1 MKHSRRFQSLV
12 ADRDPNRFYP
22 LSAAVTELK
31 KSATAKFDESVDVSI
46 RLGVDPKKQDQMV
59 RGSCVLPYGTGKKV
73 RVLAI
78 CRGEK
83 ETEAKAAGADAVG
96 FEDYLEKIKGG
107 WFDFDY
113 IVATP
118 DVMPELGKLGKILG
132 TKGLMPS
139 PRTGTVTFDIGPA
152 VKSLKAGKINFK
164 TDKTGNIQTVAGKV
178 SFDGEQLLKNVLAV
192 LFEVARLR
200 PSSVKGQ
207 YIRGVTISSTM
218 GPGFPLDPKE
228 IIELIR
234 KGE

>member
-1 MKHSRRFQSLV
+1 MKHSRRFESLV
-12 ADRDPNRFYP
+12 ATVDTTRLYP
-22 LSAAVTELK
+22 LSEAVAMVK
-31 KSATAKFDESVDVSI
+31 KSANAKFNESVDVSI
-46 RLGVDPKKQDQMV
+46 RLGIDPKKQDQMV
-59 RGSCVLPYGTGKKV
+59 RGACVLPFGTGKEVK
-73 RVLAI
+73 VLAL
-78 CRGEK
+78 CRGDK
-83 ETEAKAAGADAVG
+83 ETEAKAAGADYVG
-96 FEDYLEKIKGG
+96 FEEYLEKIKGG

-139 PRTGTVTFDIGPA
+139 PKTGTVTFDIGPA

-164 TDKTGNIQTVAGKV
+164 ADKTGNIQTVAGKI
-178 SFDGEQLLKNVLAV
+178 SFEESQLLKNIVTIFSEIL
-192 LFEVARLR
+192 RLR

-207 YIRGVTISSTM
+207 YLRGLTISSTM

-228 IIELIR
+228 ITELIR